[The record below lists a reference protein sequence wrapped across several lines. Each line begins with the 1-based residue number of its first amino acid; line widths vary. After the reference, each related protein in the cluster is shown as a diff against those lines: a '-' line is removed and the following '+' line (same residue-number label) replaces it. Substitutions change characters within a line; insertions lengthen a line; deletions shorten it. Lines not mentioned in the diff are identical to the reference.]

1 MYFGYFAG
9 NVFIMIRYTVEI
21 TLCDSFPIFFNGLF
35 DVFIETLVVHKIKF
49 LCHDFTKLRD
59 FLNNPNVSVSI
70 LGKEE

>member
-1 MYFGYFAG
+1 MLNYSVAEL
-9 NVFIMIRYTVEI
+9 R
-21 TLCDSFPIFFNGLF
+21 
-35 DVFIETLVVHKIKF
+35 FIETLVVHKIKF